1 MTNLRRGFNRL
12 FVVLTV
18 AWAVYCLLVFPEQQK
33 RKAMAEYSTRSN
45 LCYSDYSDKDE
56 RAECTKLAAVRADVD
71 NWSPRNFYIG
81 AWWILLLAVVAL
93 PFIVYW
99 LCRGAAAVSLW
110 VWRGFK
116 ANPAERGV
124 K

>member
-18 AWAVYCLLVFPEQQK
+18 AWAVYCLLVFPQQQK
-33 RKAMAEYSTRSN
+33 RKAMAEYSTRYSD
-45 LCYSDYSDKDE
+45 CYSEYLGKNE
-56 RAECTKLAAVRADVD
+56 RAACTKVAAEFFKVEVD
-71 NWSPRNFYIG
+71 SWSPRNFYIG

-93 PFIVYW
+93 PLIVYW
-99 LCRGAAAVSLW
+99 LCRGTAAVSLW

-116 ANPAERGV
+116 ANPAEH
-124 K
+124 